1 MNLGFGTMLSLLG
14 VIALIPLSL
23 WVLKRSPLG
32 GAAHGPM
39 KMVGV
44 LALTPAQRLVTVE
57 VGQGEER
64 KWLVLAVGPTGVS
77 TLHTMAPPSSSEASA
92 MAEPDAVANITS
104 LLPTSFAKLLAAQ
117 RVTRKDARAA
127 TKAAA

>member
-1 MNLGFGTMLSLLG
+1 MNLGFGTLLSLLG

-39 KMVGV
+39 KMVGM

-57 VGQGEER
+57 VGQGDER
-64 KWLVLAVGPTGVS
+64 KWLVLAVGPTGVN
-77 TLHTMAPPSSSEASA
+77 TLHTMAPPSSSSETSA
-92 MAEPDAVANITS
+92 TAEPDAAANITT
-104 LLPTSFAKLLAAQ
+104 LLPTSFARLLAAQ
-117 RVTRKDARAA
+117 RVTRKDT